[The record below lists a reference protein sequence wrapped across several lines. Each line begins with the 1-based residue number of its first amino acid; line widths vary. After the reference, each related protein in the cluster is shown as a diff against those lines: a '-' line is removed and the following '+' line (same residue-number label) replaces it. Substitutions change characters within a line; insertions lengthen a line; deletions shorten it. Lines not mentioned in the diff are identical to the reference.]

1 MKSNE
6 EKRLVLVSEQILRAS
21 RLADEL
27 QACDHDVTLM
37 DIIDVLA
44 ICNLELTSPI
54 HSVNGLAYQL
64 LNAVPGTVAYS
75 QLGSIMGGDPQSLLA
90 EIREAGQES
99 GK

>member
-1 MKSNE
+1 MSSNE
-6 EKRLVLVSEQILRAS
+6 QKRLIRVSEQIIRAG

-27 QACDHDVTLM
+27 QASDHDIQLA

-44 ICNLELTSPI
+44 VCNLELASPV

-75 QLGSIMGGDPQSLLA
+75 QLGFIMGGDPASILA
-90 EIREAGQES
+90 DIRKEEDE
-99 GK
+99 